1 MALRPIVLYPDPVL
15 RERARTVETFDADL
29 DRLIGD
35 MIDTMVAAPGVGLAA
50 PQVGVSQRV
59 AVVDLSAGKDP
70 SQLHVLVNPVI
81 EESSG
86 TAEDYEGCLSIPD
99 FNEKVVRP
107 ERCRIAA
114 LDRSGARYSLEAE
127 GYFARA
133 IFHEIDHLD
142 GVLFVDYLRGLRRE
156 KAKRFLRRLVRDQE
170 SQL

>member
-15 RERARTVETFDADL
+15 RQKAVPVENFDAELEQLVD
-29 DRLIGD
+29 D
-35 MIDTMVAAPGVGLAA
+35 MIETMIAAPGVGLAA
-50 PQVGVSQRV
+50 PQVGVSRRV

-70 SQLHVLVNPVI
+70 SQLHVLVNPRI
-81 EESSG
+81 EDQSG
-86 TAEDYEGCLSIPD
+86 SAEDYEGCLSIPD

-107 ERCRIAA
+107 DRCRVTA
-114 LDRSGARYSLEAE
+114 LDRLGKPFTLDAE

-133 IFHEIDHLD
+133 VFHEIDHLD

-170 SQL
+170 SGI